1 MYGRNQFGVRL
12 RTVFTSAMIG
22 PITAAYLTVILLGL
36 DALSIEK
43 VSEKQNVTKRE
54 ANAEFFPDWV
64 PFKNKHGDELGEFVS
79 VPKAKPKKRLAPPVN
94 FILRAVA
101 EPEGDDYYDKG
112 QGETDGEEYF
122 EKKEWS
128 DLNRPADPIDNI
140 STKQENHTD
149 ISDIEGIVDII
160 SRPQRKEVEIILNA
174 LSPNNTEKIKNSEVS
189 KESNEEDLK
198 NDQTEAPKKAE
209 SKESKEEESE
219 PEVKKAK
226 KDEEEADYE
235 EENNEKQKPESGNQE
250 EQADSDARKASILDA
265 VDELKERHAQEQ
277 KAISE
282 KVKEE
287 EIHKEEHERNLGNR
301 EELDKYDVRSRKK
314 EDYDEY
320 DEKELSV
327 HEKYRLNSI
336 KTTTTTKRPRK
347 KSRKGKKTEEVGKLS
362 VFKNPQLY
370 MIYDDEEETTTTK
383 KPSTR
388 TRTKHLR
395 FSSKFTTT
403 TPEPE
408 ENVRISLVPQD
419 TEAKEGEPTLFF
431 PKTRKNKKRRK
442 NKATTPEPDSSV
454 AETIGGV
461 AAKDLTTAEFPTGTT
476 GSGTSATGSDVTG
489 TGSDVSATGSD
500 VGLTGSVASATGG
513 DTTGTGT
520 APSGSDAVSTNSDAV
535 GEVTD
540 AVPASTDH
548 KDAGKK
554 NEDYEMEKG

>member
-1 MYGRNQFGVRL
+1 MYGRNQFGVRQ

-22 PITAAYLTVILLGL
+22 PITAVYLTVLLLGL

-219 PEVKKAK
+219 PEVKKIK
-226 KDEEEADYE
+226 KDEEDADYE

-489 TGSDVSATGSD
+489 TGSDASATGSD
-500 VGLTGSVASATGG
+500 VGLTGSGASATGG

-554 NEDYEMEKG
+554 SEDYEMEKG